1 MVEKIKGL
9 YKDSKNRLRSHMA
22 DGREKQRALK
32 E

>member
-9 YKDSKNRLRSHMA
+9 LKNNQNQLRSHMA
-22 DGREKQRALK
+22 DGRENQRALK